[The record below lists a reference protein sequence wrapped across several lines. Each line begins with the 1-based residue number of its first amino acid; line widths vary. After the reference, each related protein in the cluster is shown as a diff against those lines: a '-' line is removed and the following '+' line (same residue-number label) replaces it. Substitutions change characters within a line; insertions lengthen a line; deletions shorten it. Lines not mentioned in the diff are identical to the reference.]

1 MLQPRKDLLKK
12 EHVETIIYTI
22 IDNNYHL
29 WNWQMSKYK
38 TKTQY
43 LIRGYLHNC
52 PVAYRNR
59 LLSLGL
65 LPGKILEIKR
75 KAILGGPCQ
84 VSVRNADISIR
95 IKELDL
101 LDLEEI
107 KS

>member
-1 MLQPRKDLLKK
+1 
-12 EHVETIIYTI
+12 
-22 IDNNYHL
+22 
-29 WNWQMSKYK
+29 MSYK
-38 TKTQY
+38 TNTKY
-43 LIRGYLHNC
+43 LIKGYQQEC

-65 LPGKILEIKR
+65 LPGKTIEIKR
-75 KAILGGPCQ
+75 KALFGGPCQ

-95 IKELDL
+95 IKELNL

>member
-1 MLQPRKDLLKK
+1 MLVYK
-12 EHVETIIYTI
+12 
-22 IDNNYHL
+22 
-29 WNWQMSKYK
+29 SK
-38 TKTQY
+38 TKY
-43 LIRGYLHNC
+43 LIRGYCQKC
-52 PVAYRNR
+52 PIAYKNK

-75 KAILGGPCQ
+75 KALFGGPCQ

-107 KS
+107 K